1 MQDVLLA
8 HSGVT
13 NLYVD
18 HTQTVLTLRALTLA
32 QPAVLFKALA
42 DADISVDMI
51 SQTMP
56 VAGKIDLSVTL
67 DTANVE
73 KAFAV
78 LSSLNLPIECDSDV
92 AKVVIEGSGMERQT
106 GIAAGVFG
114 ALASVNVYP
123 SLISTS
129 ETKIGLI
136 VKAEDADTA
145 ANAIRAK
152 YAL

>member
-1 MQDVLLA
+1 MKFQQIV
-8 HSGVT
+8 
-13 NLYVD
+13 
-18 HTQTVLTLRALTLA
+18 R
-32 QPAVLFKALA
+32 A
-42 DADISVDMI
+42 DADVSVDMI

-73 KAFAV
+73 KALAV
-78 LSSLNLPIECDSDV
+78 LSTLNLPVQCDADV
-92 AKVVIEGSGMERQT
+92 AKLVIEGSGMERQT

-114 ALASVNVYP
+114 ALEAVEVFP

-136 VKAEDADTA
+136 VNAEDAEKA
-145 ANAIRAK
+145 AEAIRVK